1 MLLANNE
8 NNGSFAGGLMT
19 EETSNKGSP
28 VAFGKEVLQSET
40 VRNKK
45 IMNLIANTNIILLST
60 LEDLADLMMK
70 ATGVLAS
77 GIAGAIGGEEAAK
90 EVDDEFQQKL
100 PEVHEKLKAVVSDV
114 RQDVHR
120 QMEQKRGNIEPLLP
134 DPRFDDALKIVDAY
148 EFKLPKL
155 TEELGAES
163 LAAYLQLLITEHPKF
178 NEMFKKLTTLM
189 NEMQ

>member
-1 MLLANNE
+1 
-8 NNGSFAGGLMT
+8 MT
-19 EETSNKGSP
+19 EEN
-28 VAFGKEVLQSET
+28 LQSMT

-60 LEDLADLMMK
+60 LEDLADLMMDSMG
-70 ATGVLAS
+70 AVAA
-77 GIAGAIGGEEAAK
+77 GIAEAIDGEAVTDVYEVEQDPPEAN
-90 EVDDEFQQKL
+90 
-100 PEVHEKLKAVVSDV
+100 EKVKAVVSNV
-114 RQDVHR
+114 RQDVYR
-120 QMEQKRGNIEPLLP
+120 QMKQKKDSIEKYLP

-155 TEELGAES
+155 TEELDEAT
-163 LAAYLQLLITEHPKF
+163 LTAYLQLLISENPKF

>member
-1 MLLANNE
+1 
-8 NNGSFAGGLMT
+8 MT
-19 EETSNKGSP
+19 EEN
-28 VAFGKEVLQSET
+28 LQSMT

-60 LEDLADLMMK
+60 LEDLADLMMDSMG
-70 ATGVLAS
+70 AVAA
-77 GIAGAIGGEEAAK
+77 GIAKAIDGEAVTDVY
-90 EVDDEFQQKL
+90 EVEQD
-100 PEVHEKLKAVVSDV
+100 PPVVNEKVKAVVSDV
-114 RQDVHR
+114 RQDVYR
-120 QMEQKRGNIEPLLP
+120 QMKQKKDSIEKYLP

-155 TEELGAES
+155 TEELDEAT
-163 LAAYLQLLITEHPKF
+163 LTAYFQLLITENPKF

>member
-1 MLLANNE
+1 
-8 NNGSFAGGLMT
+8 MT
-19 EETSNKGSP
+19 EEN
-28 VAFGKEVLQSET
+28 LQSMI

-60 LEDLADLMMK
+60 LEDLADLMMDSMG
-70 ATGVLAS
+70 AVAA
-77 GIAGAIGGEEAAK
+77 GIAKAIDGEAVTDVY
-90 EVDDEFQQKL
+90 EVEQD
-100 PEVHEKLKAVVSDV
+100 PPVVNEKVKAVVSEV
-114 RQDVHR
+114 RQDVYR
-120 QMEQKRGNIEPLLP
+120 QMEDKKGSIEQFLP

-155 TEELGAES
+155 TEELDEAT
-163 LAAYLQLLITEHPKF
+163 LTAYLQLLITENPKF

>member
-1 MLLANNE
+1 
-8 NNGSFAGGLMT
+8 MT
-19 EETSNKGSP
+19 EEN
-28 VAFGKEVLQSET
+28 LQSMT

-60 LEDLADLMMK
+60 LEDLADLMMDSMG
-70 ATGVLAS
+70 AVAA
-77 GIAGAIGGEEAAK
+77 GIAEAIDEVEQDPPEAN
-90 EVDDEFQQKL
+90 
-100 PEVHEKLKAVVSDV
+100 EKVKAVVSNV
-114 RQDVHR
+114 RQDVYR
-120 QMEQKRGNIEPLLP
+120 QMKQKKDSIEKYLP

-155 TEELGAES
+155 TEELDEAT
-163 LAAYLQLLITEHPKF
+163 LTAYLQLLISENPKF

>member
-1 MLLANNE
+1 MTKE
-8 NNGSFAGGLMT
+8 N
-19 EETSNKGSP
+19 
-28 VAFGKEVLQSET
+28 LQSMT

-60 LEDLADLMMK
+60 LEDLADLMMDSMG
-70 ATGVLAS
+70 AVAA
-77 GIAGAIGGEEAAK
+77 GIAEAIDGEAVTDVY
-90 EVDDEFQQKL
+90 EVEQDP
-100 PEVHEKLKAVVSDV
+100 PEVNEKVKAVVSDV
-114 RQDVHR
+114 RQDVYR
-120 QMEQKRGNIEPLLP
+120 QMKQKKDSIEKYLP

-155 TEELGAES
+155 TEELDEAT
-163 LAAYLQLLITEHPKF
+163 LTAYLQLLITENPKF